1 MASFA
6 SPLNRNYVIRTA
18 QVILNSMSDLT
29 DETVKVLLE
38 AHRKNPLRL
47 AEHLNIA
54 LPIEVRAASSKFVEM
69 MTRPAPES

>member
-1 MASFA
+1 
-6 SPLNRNYVIRTA
+6 
-18 QVILNSMSDLT
+18 MSDLT